1 MVRPPEQETTAIGK
15 TVYYSHRAQE
25 EGAYYVT
32 GGTQRRTG
40 AGQEAERVRGN
51 VDQSLYC
58 GFHGKERMRQG
69 KQT

>member
-40 AGQEAERVRGN
+40 GGQEAERVK
-51 VDQSLYC
+51 C
-58 GFHGKERMRQG
+58 GPEPLLWFPREGTNEAG
-69 KQT
+69 